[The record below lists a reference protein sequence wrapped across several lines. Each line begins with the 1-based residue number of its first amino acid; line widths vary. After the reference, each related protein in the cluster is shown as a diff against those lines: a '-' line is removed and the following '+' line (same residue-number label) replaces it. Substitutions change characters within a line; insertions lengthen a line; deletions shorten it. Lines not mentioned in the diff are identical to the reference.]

1 MNVSIKQAASI
12 MNGGAIMN
20 NVTLTIFGGTGD
32 LTYRKLLPALY
43 NLYVSHQKTDIK
55 IVIIG
60 RRAYDHESYCDII
73 QPWIKQFVRLPYR
86 DAAFHAF
93 CDQLYYYQMDFTD
106 EGAYEALHMFYQ
118 KHDMSHHIFYLAVA
132 PRFFDVIAKGLRYVK
147 DASLGNVVIEKPF
160 GEDLSSAKRLNK
172 ELEAFFTPH
181 HVYHIDHYLGKEMVR
196 NIQAIRFLN
205 PIFSNIWNHE
215 YIEHVQI
222 NAMEE
227 VGVENRGS
235 YYDHS
240 GALKDMVQNH
250 LFQILSIIA
259 MEPMEQFTRDDM
271 HDKQLQV
278 LKSLRP
284 VSALRM
290 EDTMV
295 LGQYF
300 DYQKEASVSN
310 DSETETYAALRLF
323 IDQPRWKDTPFYIR
337 TGKKLDRREMEVIIT
352 FKRVMPNVD
361 PNILIIKIQPNEG
374 VYVQFNIKKPGN
386 SEDIIPASMDFCQ
399 SCLDINRINTPEAYE
414 RLLLAVMQEDSS
426 WFSKWDQI
434 ETSWQYVDELKQR
447 YYEENLPV
455 YAYPS
460 YSAGPKEADMLLS
473 KHHHTW
479 QKS

>member
-1 MNVSIKQAASI
+1 MNASIKQAASI
-12 MNGGAIMN
+12 MNGGTIMDN
-20 NVTLTIFGGTGD
+20 ITLTIFGGTGD

-43 NLYVSHQKTDIK
+43 NLYVSHQKTDIQ

-73 QPWIKQFVRLPYR
+73 RPWIKQFVRLPYR
-86 DAAFHAF
+86 DAAFRSF

-106 EGAYEALHMFYQ
+106 ESAYEALNMFYH
-118 KHDMSHHIFYLAVA
+118 KHDMRHHIFYLAVA
-132 PRFFDVIAKGLRYVK
+132 PRFFDVIAKGLRYVTN
-147 DASLGNVVIEKPF
+147 ANLGNVVIEKPF

-172 ELEAFFTPH
+172 ELESFFTPQ

-284 VSALRM
+284 VSALCM

-300 DYQKEASVSN
+300 DYQKEAFVSN

-352 FKRVMPNVD
+352 FKRVMPDVD

-447 YYEENLPV
+447 YHEENLPV

-460 YSAGPKEADMLLS
+460 YSAGPTEADMLLS
-473 KHHHTW
+473 K
-479 QKS
+479 QKHI